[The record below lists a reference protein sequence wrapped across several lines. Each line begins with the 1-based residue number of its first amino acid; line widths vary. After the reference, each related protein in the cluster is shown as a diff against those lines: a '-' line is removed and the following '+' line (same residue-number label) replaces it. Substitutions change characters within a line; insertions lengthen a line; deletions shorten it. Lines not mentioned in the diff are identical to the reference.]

1 MFAKTARNVKSSD
14 CLGASVVV
22 LSVLFVTPA
31 FATSA
36 ANRACDLQYTKCL
49 DNSYKCQNIERC
61 AARCNDKAVACY
73 KANNTSGGANTN
85 GNTTLPGGGKVGT
98 THPGTTYP
106 GTTHPGLVPT
116 NNQPNGG
123 VKSTGSNSSGGVIMR
138 GRSR

>member
-1 MFAKTARNVKSSD
+1 VKSSD
-14 CLGASVVV
+14 CFAASVVV

-36 ANRACDLQYTKCL
+36 ANRLCDLQYAKCL
-49 DNSYKCQNIERC
+49 DNSDKCQNIERC
-61 AARCNDKAVACY
+61 AGRCSEKAVACY

-98 THPGTTYP
+98 THPGTT
-106 GTTHPGLVPT
+106 HPGWVPT
-116 NNQPNGG
+116 NNQPNVG
-123 VKSTGSNSSGGVIMR
+123 VKTTGSNSSGGVIMR